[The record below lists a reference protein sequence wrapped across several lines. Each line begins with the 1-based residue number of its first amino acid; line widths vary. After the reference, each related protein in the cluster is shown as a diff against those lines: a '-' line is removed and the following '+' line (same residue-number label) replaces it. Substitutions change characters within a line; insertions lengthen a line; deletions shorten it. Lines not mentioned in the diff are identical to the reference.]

1 MTGVGRSGRG
11 KMETTVLEQKE
22 RKKERRIKIRK
33 TEVTYVACICVLGYI
48 SIRQPGP

>member
-22 RKKERRIKIRK
+22 RKKERKK
-33 TEVTYVACICVLGYI
+33 NKNKKN
-48 SIRQPGP
+48 